1 MGFSDHP
8 LTQSWRSR
16 QRSNLLAACCAWH
29 EVADAVSA
37 IVGRGRKRTISYCTH
52 LQRTRR
58 WRPRVNWHDGEI
70 ALCPAMAF
78 QRAPHQHSL
87 TACRFPAASL
97 YTNRGT
103 LRRTEERREGKEGI
117 ITHKY

>member
-58 WRPRVNWHDGEI
+58 WRPRVHWHDGE
-70 ALCPAMAF
+70 
-78 QRAPHQHSL
+78 RS
-87 TACRFPAASL
+87 
-97 YTNRGT
+97 
-103 LRRTEERREGKEGI
+103 EEPRVGKECVRTVRFRWCSSHSQKNNLLI
-117 ITHKY
+117 YTQM